1 MRTKA
6 LVLASVVV
14 IGLTLSPSLAAS
26 PPAST
31 NASCVGQSVSFFIPT
46 QIVPPPYGA
55 LVSASVQTA
64 VPNAG
69 QEFVKPEATT
79 PHDECVL
86 GG

>member
-1 MRTKA
+1 VRAKA
-6 LVLASVVV
+6 LVGASLAV
-14 IGLTLSPSLAAS
+14 IALALSPSLGAS

-46 QIVPPPYGA
+46 QVVPPPYGA
-55 LVSASVQTA
+55 LVSGAAQTA

-69 QEFVKPEATT
+69 QQFVKPEATT
-79 PHDECVL
+79 PHDQCVV

>member
-1 MRTKA
+1 MRKKA
-6 LVLASVVV
+6 LVAATVAVV
-14 IGLTLSPSLAAS
+14 GLTLSPSLAAS

-46 QIVPPPYGA
+46 KLVPPPYGA
-55 LVSASVQTA
+55 LVSVAAQTA

-69 QEFVKPEATT
+69 QQFVKPEATT

-86 GG
+86 G